1 MLQQEY
7 NFKEKIIFYLFIYS
21 LFNRFFFF
29 ELGHFVPAILL
40 DSVVKVVSKTVI
52 LPPLQDLWSNKKY
65 ANFIQGKY
73 KLMWIWVEER
83 ASGLVPT

>member
-7 NFKEKIIFYLFIYS
+7 NFKEKIIFCLFIHYS
-21 LFNRFFFF
+21 TDFFFF